1 MMKSNSLTNR
11 ILAFALTLVMILG
24 MLPSGLVSAEEATG
38 TTIYFD
44 PLDEWVAAGYTFALD
59 YVPSADEEIFFPFAD
74 TNGDGIYEV
83 TVSAEVLAAYQSNLW
98 TSVHVYEDGKSGW
111 DHTYLINPPMMP
123 TDGSNLIRPVGEP
136 DGGGWYDGEWGVYT
150 PGAVTPPAE
159 PEVTYAA
166 QVGETKYETLEAAL
180 AAAESGATVTLLSDI
195 TAAGPITIAKDI
207 TLNLNG
213 FTLTLPD
220 HNNYA
225 IVVKDSLT
233 INGEGNVIVEGL
245 YGIGLSTTCTGGL
258 TVNGGN
264 ITGANA
270 DYLIGAFNGKV
281 TINDGTLTAAYC
293 VVNSFDGY
301 NAVVEIN
308 GGTLSAELP
317 VLGINTTVSDNATL
331 NASQFLCVSG
341 GAYYNDLATAIAEAA
356 PGSTI
361 TLLSNGMGP
370 GAVINKNITIDFGGF
385 TYTFTE
391 GVGSTGT
398 ESNGFQILAGSN
410 VTLKNGK
417 LDVAEAAKDK
427 FYTLIQ
433 NYADLTVSDMT
444 LDGTNLDKW
453 SMTDGDSYT
462 LSINSGNVTIEN
474 TTIIANN
481 DGDKAFAFDV
491 CQYQSYAAP
500 NVTFKSG
507 NVQGN
512 VDVSAI
518 GESTFAI
525 EGGTF
530 ANEISAYVVEGKT
543 AVYDNGKYIVRLN
556 QTGFGFLKNNE
567 TIPFAEGLTYTNAV
581 VGGEVDG
588 TVTYTVIEGK
598 DIATVDKNGVLTI
611 TGAGTIVVRAEK
623 TGNDDYAP
631 AYAAYALTVTKG
643 ASSITTEKTHVDL
656 VFGVDSY
663 QMPIET
669 VGDGVVSYTIS
680 DTDVAVTLNPVT
692 GELTFDDTVDKV
704 GSFTVTISMAE
715 GDNYSAAEDVS
726 YTVTLSYAETSDV
739 LFTLSPAAP
748 NAKGW
753 YNEPVYLAPA
763 EGYQFCLQVD
773 GSVSEWHSNGIE
785 YTDGVYENIVIYL
798 KDAAGNITAPVEVGT
813 LKIDSVQ
820 PDVAM
825 EIVNAVWK
833 TISEKIFFITN
844 KDVTV
849 KVTVSDATSD
859 IEEVQISIDSG
870 ETFSSLGNHAGEYLV
885 TLKAE
890 HRDAIEVKVVDK
902 AGMENTAKSEGII
915 VVDQEKPGIQAE
927 FTGVDATSKDVIFTD
942 GEDFS
947 VKYTVDEN
955 NLDLHDKTLSVTI
968 NGTEEIWTLSDVGV
982 VEKALTGEGIYR
994 MIATFIDVANNTP
1007 ATYTKDYVIDSA
1019 APTITLAQDG
1029 LTEINNIYYTDSN
1042 SYGLDITVDESLYEV
1057 YLAHGVK
1064 PVVTVNGEKVDLDWS
1079 KPNAKLNLFDEDV
1092 YEIVV
1097 TYDNLVYDA
1106 VTETITIAVDHEVPV
1121 IELIHGIEDPDL
1133 LVDGTYYT
1141 DDENYKLTIHLTEDL
1156 YDYYLTC
1163 GIAPVVTVNGA
1174 ETTLTWNHMDDEAVL
1189 EAILPLTEDGVYAI
1203 AVNYANY
1210 LHTAEEKTITI
1221 CRDTVDPEVT
1231 ITYRDAEGKDI
1242 VSEIVNHVGET
1253 VFADAVT
1260 AVITVKDVNF
1270 DQNSVALTVTPANA
1284 VAQTRTYTATWN
1296 EVSEGVWECLL
1307 VLDVAADYVIE
1318 FNCQDY
1324 ANNANSASAKLA
1336 VDIDEVPDNFKFAY
1350 STSVRGEI
1358 LENLTLGFWRNQLT
1372 VTVDVVDD
1380 ISGVA
1385 FFTASYSVAEDAYKN
1400 GNVAGAFER
1409 DELKV
1414 LVSEKIING
1423 YRVTFLVPKEMLT
1436 KDNQVN
1442 GYITLTATDYADNS
1456 TTVTD
1461 GVRMI
1466 VDNIDPTR
1474 TVELTAPVNQTET
1487 VKYYNGNIVLR
1498 ANIFEANYRFYDDA
1512 VVSIVKDGKAYGLA
1526 GHVSGWLKG
1535 DANAINT
1542 ITLNEDG
1549 DYVVTITYTDGSG
1562 NKMADYSSGKMTLD
1576 TIAPVIT
1583 VNNIKQNSANKDETY
1598 GFTITVSDI
1607 NLDAET
1613 VQPKLTAVVKGE
1625 DGLYSTKEIEL
1636 GDAKLSADGTTVT
1649 YTVENL
1655 DEDALY
1661 TLTCSAEDMSNN
1673 LCNVIQLDDGKTY
1686 ETVNFS
1692 INRNGSTFGFGT
1704 EYMTELVNQYY
1715 VYSVYEDLVIVEVNV
1730 DPIEN
1735 YIVTVN
1741 GEELVEGTHFTT
1753 EQTSNPGEWSIRTYT
1768 IDKSYFAEEGEY
1780 NVIVT
1785 STDKAET
1792 TAYSDIK
1799 NLAIAFV
1806 VDQTAPVLTI
1816 SGLQTGGRYQTEE
1829 QTVTLIPTDE
1839 GGRLN
1844 TLKVVVM
1851 DSDGNPLTDDAG
1863 NDISVR
1869 FDYSGEDLLNY
1880 LSENGDMVTFT
1891 IPTGLEHQVQISCTD
1906 CAVDEHGIAN
1916 EYNGVFS
1923 RVTVSKNAL
1932 VIFYANKSMFYGT
1945 LGGLAALIILIV
1957 VLLKKKKE
1965 KK

>member
-1 MMKSNSLTNR
+1 
-11 ILAFALTLVMILG
+11 
-24 MLPSGLVSAEEATG
+24 
-38 TTIYFD
+38 
-44 PLDEWVAAGYTFALD
+44 
-59 YVPSADEEIFFPFAD
+59 
-74 TNGDGIYEV
+74 
-83 TVSAEVLAAYQSNLW
+83 
-98 TSVHVYEDGKSGW
+98 
-111 DHTYLINPPMMP
+111 
-123 TDGSNLIRPVGEP
+123 
-136 DGGGWYDGEWGVYT
+136 
-150 PGAVTPPAE
+150 
-159 PEVTYAA
+159 
-166 QVGETKYETLEAAL
+166 
-180 AAAESGATVTLLSDI
+180 
-195 TAAGPITIAKDI
+195 
-207 TLNLNG
+207 
-213 FTLTLPD
+213 
-220 HNNYA
+220 
-225 IVVKDSLT
+225 
-233 INGEGNVIVEGL
+233 
-245 YGIGLSTTCTGGL
+245 
-258 TVNGGN
+258 
-264 ITGANA
+264 
-270 DYLIGAFNGKV
+270 
-281 TINDGTLTAAYC
+281 
-293 VVNSFDGY
+293 
-301 NAVVEIN
+301 
-308 GGTLSAELP
+308 
-317 VLGINTTVSDNATL
+317 
-331 NASQFLCVSG
+331 
-341 GAYYNDLATAIAEAA
+341 
-356 PGSTI
+356 
-361 TLLSNGMGP
+361 
-370 GAVINKNITIDFGGF
+370 
-385 TYTFTE
+385 
-391 GVGSTGT
+391 
-398 ESNGFQILAGSN
+398 
-410 VTLKNGK
+410 
-417 LDVAEAAKDK
+417 
-427 FYTLIQ
+427 
-433 NYADLTVSDMT
+433 
-444 LDGTNLDKW
+444 
-453 SMTDGDSYT
+453 
-462 LSINSGNVTIEN
+462 
-474 TTIIANN
+474 
-481 DGDKAFAFDV
+481 
-491 CQYQSYAAP
+491 
-500 NVTFKSG
+500 
-507 NVQGN
+507 
-512 VDVSAI
+512 
-518 GESTFAI
+518 
-525 EGGTF
+525 
-530 ANEISAYVVEGKT
+530 
-543 AVYDNGKYIVRLN
+543 
-556 QTGFGFLKNNE
+556 
-567 TIPFAEGLTYTNAV
+567 
-581 VGGEVDG
+581 
-588 TVTYTVIEGK
+588 
-598 DIATVDKNGVLTI
+598 
-611 TGAGTIVVRAEK
+611 
-623 TGNDDYAP
+623 
-631 AYAAYALTVTKG
+631 
-643 ASSITTEKTHVDL
+643 
-656 VFGVDSY
+656 
-663 QMPIET
+663 
-669 VGDGVVSYTIS
+669 
-680 DTDVAVTLNPVT
+680 
-692 GELTFDDTVDKV
+692 
-704 GSFTVTISMAE
+704 
-715 GDNYSAAEDVS
+715 
-726 YTVTLSYAETSDV
+726 
-739 LFTLSPAAP
+739 
-748 NAKGW
+748 
-753 YNEPVYLAPA
+753 
-763 EGYQFCLQVD
+763 
-773 GSVSEWHSNGIE
+773 
-785 YTDGVYENIVIYL
+785 
-798 KDAAGNITAPVEVGT
+798 
-813 LKIDSVQ
+813 
-820 PDVAM
+820 
-825 EIVNAVWK
+825 
-833 TISEKIFFITN
+833 
-844 KDVTV
+844 
-849 KVTVSDATSD
+849 
-859 IEEVQISIDSG
+859 
-870 ETFSSLGNHAGEYLV
+870 
-885 TLKAE
+885 
-890 HRDAIEVKVVDK
+890 
-902 AGMENTAKSEGII
+902 MENAAKSEGII

-982 VEKALTGEGIYR
+982 VEKALTGEGVYR

-1007 ATYTKDYVIDSA
+1007 ATDTKDYVIDSA

-1097 TYDNLVYDA
+1097 TYDNLVYEA
-1106 VTETITIAVDHEVPV
+1106 VTENITIVVDYNEPVITLIPEIDVVENGVYYTAKENYGLKITLTEELYDYYYGLGFKPEVTVNGEAVELDWSKPEATLNLPDNGVYEIVVSYSNCWKLAEDKLITIVVDHEKPVITLTPDIDLVQNNVYYTAKENYGLKISLTDDLYDHNLACGIEPVVTVNGKEEKLDWTKPETVLTLAENGVYEITVNYANYLHTAEEKTITIVVDHEVPV

-1231 ITYRDAEGKDI
+1231 ITYRDAEGKD
-1242 VSEIVNHVGET
+1242 VASEIVNHVGET

-1270 DQNSVALTVTPANA
+1270 DTSTASLVVVPENFEGENLYSGEENA
-1284 VAQTRTYTATWN
+1284 KSGWAKVEGKNYT
-1296 EVSEGVWECLL
+1296 WEYVVPLNQ
-1307 VLDVAADYVIE
+1307 AADYDIT

-1324 ANNANSASAKLA
+1324 ANNAAETATADLA
-1336 VDIDEVPDNFKFAY
+1336 VDIGEKPDNYIYAFNNDIINQ
-1350 STSVRGEI
+1350 I
-1358 LENLTLGFWRNQLT
+1358 LEKLTFGFYNSNLN
-1372 VTVDVVDD
+1372 VTITIRDA
-1380 ISGVA
+1380 ISGVENVKVN
-1385 FFTASYSVAEDAYKN
+1385 YVVGKDAYQA
-1400 GNVAGAFER
+1400 GNVGGNHEFKAAPD
-1409 DELKV
+1409 DENIKKV
-1414 LVSEKIING
+1414 EYIEGTND
-1423 YRVTFLVPKEMLT
+1423 YRITFTIPEEALT
-1436 KDNQVN
+1436 KDNQFN
-1442 GYITLTATDYADNS
+1442 GYITVITTDYAGNQS
-1456 TTVTD
+1456 TSSTEETNHV
-1461 GVRMI
+1461 V
-1466 VDNIDPTR
+1466 VDNIKPGI
-1474 TVELTAPVNQTET
+1474 TVKETDPVNVVDN
-1487 VKYYNGNIVLR
+1487 VKYFNGNIVLN
-1498 ANIFEANYRFYDDA
+1498 ANIFEANYFFHQTANVY
-1512 VVSIVKDGKAYGLA
+1512 ITKDGKNYATV
-1526 GHVSGWLKG
+1526 GHASGWYSS
-1535 DANAINT
+1535 ANNPNATNT
-1542 ITLNEDG
+1542 ITLTEDG
-1549 DYVVTITYTDGSG
+1549 DYVVIITYTDGSG
-1562 NKMADYSSGKMTLD
+1562 NKMDDYTSGNMTLD

-1932 VIFYANKSMFYGT
+1932 VIFYANKSVFYGT